1 MANYPIEFP
10 RTPVVPGADYTVHD
24 VSVQAIVTCRCAPGG
39 RVLVIRDHRLV
50 TVCPGC
56 QRQYL
61 IGEVQYDVQAGG
73 IAAKVG
79 FREPT
84 IVVPTSEVR

>member
-1 MANYPIEFP
+1 MRHPIEFP
-10 RTPVVPGADYTVHD
+10 RVAAAPDGGYAVHD

-39 RVLVIRDHRLV
+39 RVLVIRDHRQV
-50 TVCPGC
+50 AVCPGC

-61 IGEVQYDVQAGG
+61 IGEVQYDLTAGG

-79 FREPT
+79 FREPS
-84 IVVPTSEVR
+84 IVVPSIEVQ